1 MFLGAVSQK
10 TEMTDAHEAIRQ
22 DMEQKP
28 ADKLLGIQSHRFQPI
43 FVFAVPVGEPPLAL
57 GKSHD
62 LERCT
67 FLGPDRDSILF
78 LLIDK
83 LHKHRTFHFST
94 RVFLYH
100 KYAGDSCTY

>member
-67 FLGPDRDSILF
+67 FLGPDRRFDSLF
-78 LLIDK
+78 ADRQVAQASDISLFY
-83 LHKHRTFHFST
+83 TG
-94 RVFLYH
+94 FLVPQVR
-100 KYAGDSCTY
+100 G